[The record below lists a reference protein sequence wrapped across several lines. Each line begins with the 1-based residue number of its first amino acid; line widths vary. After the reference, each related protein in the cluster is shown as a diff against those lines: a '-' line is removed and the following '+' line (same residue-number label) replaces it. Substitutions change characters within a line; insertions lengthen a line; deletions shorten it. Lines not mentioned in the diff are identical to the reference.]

1 MIIYININKYIQEC
15 YCPEEQNSLKEIVS
29 SPIKKKN
36 NRDKIFH
43 KENDEQIIK
52 DLDTNLNN
60 AFIYTITEYK
70 KTNHEIDDDYKE
82 NILLEDTENTKI
94 RKNQDIKEFH
104 TNIHKDQITESKNI
118 LSTMMNT
125 NINKKHKI
133 DNNNKMMNNSNSSEK
148 IQIRKDLF
156 NINDKDSKY
165 TNLDL
170 EVINSWN
177 LPKGLKLHINKDK
190 LENSLRN
197 AEDGKI
203 FFGYDKDLVN
213 SKNYLSDSVKLDYLL
228 MPKDNEYNE
237 KFIGIHFVIKYDE
250 NNYKY
255 YIKDLGSGYGTFI
268 KLVSP
273 LRIINNLLINIG
285 DTFIVFSLNEE
296 NENISLKLFTGD
308 EQTETYEFT
317 PDKKIITIG
326 RDKMSD
332 IYIEDKLLSRK
343 QCYIYYKNDEN
354 DKQKNKWF
362 IKDGDIKGKKSTNDT
377 WMYSFKD
384 TLIYD
389 QMIFKTNHN
398 LFKCNCY

>member
-70 KTNHEIDDDYKE
+70 KTNHEIDDDKE
-82 NILLEDTENTKI
+82 NILFEETENTKI

-133 DNNNKMMNNSNSSEK
+133 DNNKMMNNSNSSEK

-203 FFGYDKDLVN
+203 FFGYDKDLAN
-213 SKNYLSDSVKLDYLL
+213 NKNYLSDSVKLDYLL

>member
-1 MIIYININKYIQEC
+1 MIIYIINQYIQEC

-52 DLDTNLNN
+52 DFDTNLNN

-104 TNIHKDQITESKNI
+104 TNIHKEEITESKNI

-133 DNNNKMMNNSNSSEK
+133 ENNKTMNNSNSSEK
-148 IQIRKDLF
+148 IQIKKDLF

-203 FFGYDKDLVN
+203 FFGYDKDLAN
-213 SKNYLSDSVKLDYLL
+213 NKNYLSDSVKLDYLL

>member
-133 DNNNKMMNNSNSSEK
+133 ENNKTMNNSNSSEK
-148 IQIRKDLF
+148 IQIKKDLF

-177 LPKGLKLHINKDK
+177 LPKGLKLHINRDK

-203 FFGYDKDLVN
+203 FFGYDKDLAN
-213 SKNYLSDSVKLDYLL
+213 NKNYLSDSVKLDYLL

>member
-104 TNIHKDQITESKNI
+104 TNIHKDQITENKNI

-177 LPKGLKLHINKDK
+177 LPKGLKLHINRDK

-203 FFGYDKDLVN
+203 FFGYDKDLAN
-213 SKNYLSDSVKLDYLL
+213 NKNYLSDSVKLDYLL

>member
-104 TNIHKDQITESKNI
+104 TNIHKEEITESKNI

-133 DNNNKMMNNSNSSEK
+133 DNNKMMNNSNSSEK

-203 FFGYDKDLVN
+203 FFGYDKDLAN
-213 SKNYLSDSVKLDYLL
+213 NKNYLSDSVKLDYLL

>member
-1 MIIYININKYIQEC
+1 MIIYIINQYIQEC

-82 NILLEDTENTKI
+82 NILFEETENTKI

-133 DNNNKMMNNSNSSEK
+133 ENNKMMNNSNSSEK

-203 FFGYDKDLVN
+203 FFGYDKDLAN
-213 SKNYLSDSVKLDYLL
+213 NKNYLSDSVKLDYLL

-296 NENISLKLFTGD
+296 NENISLKLFTGY

>member
-29 SPIKKKN
+29 SPIKMKN

-70 KTNHEIDDDYKE
+70 KTNHEIDDDKE
-82 NILLEDTENTKI
+82 NILFEETENTKI

-133 DNNNKMMNNSNSSEK
+133 DNNKMMNNSNSSEK

-203 FFGYDKDLVN
+203 FFGYDKDLAN
-213 SKNYLSDSVKLDYLL
+213 NKNYLSDSVKLDYLL

>member
-29 SPIKKKN
+29 YPIKKKN

-104 TNIHKDQITESKNI
+104 TNIHKDQITENKNI

-133 DNNNKMMNNSNSSEK
+133 DNNKMMNNSNSSEK

-203 FFGYDKDLVN
+203 FFGYDKDLAN
-213 SKNYLSDSVKLDYLL
+213 NKNYLSDSVKLDYLL
-228 MPKDNEYNE
+228 IPKDNEYNE

>member
-52 DLDTNLNN
+52 DFDTNLNN

-133 DNNNKMMNNSNSSEK
+133 ENNKTMNNSNSSEK
-148 IQIRKDLF
+148 IQIKKDLF

-203 FFGYDKDLVN
+203 FFGYDKDLAN
-213 SKNYLSDSVKLDYLL
+213 NKNYLSDSVKLDYLL

-296 NENISLKLFTGD
+296 NENISLKLFTGY

>member
-133 DNNNKMMNNSNSSEK
+133 DNTNKMMNNSNSSEK

-203 FFGYDKDLVN
+203 FFGYDKDLAN
-213 SKNYLSDSVKLDYLL
+213 NKNYLSDSVKLDYLL

>member
-133 DNNNKMMNNSNSSEK
+133 DNNKIMNNSNSSEK

-203 FFGYDKDLVN
+203 FFGYDKDLASN
-213 SKNYLSDSVKLDYLL
+213 KNYLSDSVKLDYLL

>member
-70 KTNHEIDDDYKE
+70 KTNHEIDDDKE
-82 NILLEDTENTKI
+82 NILFEETENTKI

-203 FFGYDKDLVN
+203 FFGYDKDLAN
-213 SKNYLSDSVKLDYLL
+213 NKNYLSDSVKLDYLL

>member
-70 KTNHEIDDDYKE
+70 KTNHEIDDDYKD

-203 FFGYDKDLVN
+203 FFGYDKDLAN
-213 SKNYLSDSVKLDYLL
+213 NKNYLSDSVKLDYLL

>member
-133 DNNNKMMNNSNSSEK
+133 ENNKMMNNSNSSEK

-203 FFGYDKDLVN
+203 FFGYDKDLAN
-213 SKNYLSDSVKLDYLL
+213 NKNYLSDSVKLDYLL

>member
-104 TNIHKDQITESKNI
+104 TNIHKEEITENKNI

-133 DNNNKMMNNSNSSEK
+133 ENNKIMNNSNSSEK

-203 FFGYDKDLVN
+203 FFGYDKDLASN
-213 SKNYLSDSVKLDYLL
+213 KNYLSDSVKLDYLL

>member
-70 KTNHEIDDDYKE
+70 KTNHEIDDDYKD

-104 TNIHKDQITESKNI
+104 TNIHKDQITENKNI

-133 DNNNKMMNNSNSSEK
+133 ENNKMMNNSNSSEK

-177 LPKGLKLHINKDK
+177 LPKGLKLHINRDK

-203 FFGYDKDLVN
+203 FFGYDKDLAN
-213 SKNYLSDSVKLDYLL
+213 NKNYLSDSVKLDYLL

>member
-104 TNIHKDQITESKNI
+104 TNIHKEEITESKNI

-133 DNNNKMMNNSNSSEK
+133 ENNKTMNNSNSSEK
-148 IQIRKDLF
+148 IQIKKDLF

-203 FFGYDKDLVN
+203 FFGYDKDLAN

>member
-70 KTNHEIDDDYKE
+70 KTNHEIDDDKE
-82 NILLEDTENTKI
+82 NILFEETENTKI

-104 TNIHKDQITESKNI
+104 TNIHKEEITESKNI

-133 DNNNKMMNNSNSSEK
+133 DNNKIMNNSNSSEK

-156 NINDKDSKY
+156 NINDIDSKY

-203 FFGYDKDLVN
+203 FFGYDKDLAN
-213 SKNYLSDSVKLDYLL
+213 NKNYLSDSVKLDYLL

>member
-133 DNNNKMMNNSNSSEK
+133 ENNKIMNNSNSSEK

-177 LPKGLKLHINKDK
+177 LPKGLKLHINRDK

-203 FFGYDKDLVN
+203 FFGYDKDLAN
-213 SKNYLSDSVKLDYLL
+213 NKNYLSDSVKLDYLL

>member
-70 KTNHEIDDDYKE
+70 KTNHEIDDDKE
-82 NILLEDTENTKI
+82 NILFEETENTKI

-104 TNIHKDQITESKNI
+104 TNIHKDQITENKNI

-133 DNNNKMMNNSNSSEK
+133 ENNKTMNNSNSSEK
-148 IQIRKDLF
+148 IQIKKDLF

-203 FFGYDKDLVN
+203 FFGYDKDLAN

>member
-104 TNIHKDQITESKNI
+104 TNVHKEEITESKNI

-133 DNNNKMMNNSNSSEK
+133 ENNKIMNNSNSSEK
-148 IQIRKDLF
+148 IQIRKELF

-203 FFGYDKDLVN
+203 FFGYDKDLAN
-213 SKNYLSDSVKLDYLL
+213 NKNYLSDSVKLDYLL

-362 IKDGDIKGKKSTNDT
+362 IKDGDINGKKSTNDT

>member
-118 LSTMMNT
+118 LSTNMNT

-203 FFGYDKDLVN
+203 FFGYDKDLAN
-213 SKNYLSDSVKLDYLL
+213 NKNYLSDSVKLDYLL

>member
-70 KTNHEIDDDYKE
+70 KTNHEIDDDYKD

-104 TNIHKDQITESKNI
+104 TNIHKEEITENKNI

-133 DNNNKMMNNSNSSEK
+133 DNNKIMNNSNSSEK

-203 FFGYDKDLVN
+203 FFGYDKDLAN
-213 SKNYLSDSVKLDYLL
+213 NKNYLSDSVKLDYLL

-343 QCYIYYKNDEN
+343 QCYIYYKNDGN

>member
-82 NILLEDTENTKI
+82 NILFEDIENTKI

-104 TNIHKDQITESKNI
+104 TNIHKEEITENKNI

-133 DNNNKMMNNSNSSEK
+133 ENNKMMNNSNSSEK

-177 LPKGLKLHINKDK
+177 LPKGLKLHINRDK

-203 FFGYDKDLVN
+203 FFGYDKDLAN
-213 SKNYLSDSVKLDYLL
+213 NKNYLSDSVKLDYLL